1 MEATKTT
8 EKQKPARGQ
17 RGRPRGSSLGS
28 DVLMRSVRF
37 KRSTFDEVDLLYQA
51 LSDLPDTARIT
62 KQTFLEVVVRRGLE
76 SVKNDIFKEKDD
88 AEQRDLF
95 PLKQL

>member
-1 MEATKTT
+1 MEATKTP
-8 EKQKPARGQ
+8 EKQKPARG
-17 RGRPRGSSLGS
+17 RPRGSALGN

-76 SVKNDIFKEKDD
+76 SVKNDIFKEKDES
-88 AEQRDLF
+88 EQRDLF